1 MQPEPGGR
9 QAGHGL
15 AALEPGHRALI
26 GHGVPDCAV
35 LAAGFARQGVEAGE
49 PVSVAVCPPLGREL
63 RRELGGHPLVSFFD
77 MADLGRNPA
86 RIIAAMLDFARQHP
100 GGRLRYISEPVWA
113 GRPPAEQAE
122 AARHEALVDQALAD
136 RALAGGGG
144 ATVLCVYQLAGLEP
158 LAASCGWQAHRM
170 LVAGG
175 RPQASPAYA
184 GQGVIPAPY
193 DQPLPAPP
201 AGAVC
206 LRYRAD
212 LRPVRA
218 AVSAGA
224 AAVRLPDGRASDLV
238 LAVSEVAANTLRY
251 ASGGGTLHIWSAGD
265 ELICQVSDSGTISDP
280 LAGRRRPAS
289 DASGHGLW
297 LVNQVCDLA
306 ELRSGPGGTTVR
318 MHVRF

>member
-1 MQPEPGGR
+1 MQPEPGGQ
-9 QAGHGL
+9 QAGRGL
-15 AALEPGHRALI
+15 TALEPGHRALI
-26 GHGVPDCAV
+26 GRGVPDCAV
-35 LAAGFARQGVEAGE
+35 LAAGFARQGVAAGE

-63 RRELGGHPLVSFFD
+63 RRELGSQPLVSFFD
-77 MADLGRNPA
+77 MAELGRNPA

-100 GGRLRYISEPVWA
+100 GARLRYISEPVWA
-113 GRPPAEQAE
+113 GQRPAEQAE

-136 RALAGGGG
+136 QVLAAGG

-158 LAASCGWQAHRM
+158 PAASCGWQAHRT
-170 LVAGG
+170 LVADG
-175 RPQASPAYA
+175 RQQASPGYA

-193 DQPLPAPP
+193 DRPLPAPP
-201 AGAVC
+201 AGAAC

-218 AVSAGA
+218 AVSGGA

-251 ASGGGTLHIWSAGD
+251 TSGAGTLHIWAARD

-318 MHVRF
+318 MHVRI